1 MAVPFTFTW
10 LTPCPRPGTNA
21 AYMEAVDRVP
31 KWGDAPPGASQVV
44 INIEWGNLSAPSLP
58 RLAADEALD
67 AQSPNPGQQAFEKL
81 VAGMY
86 LGRIAG
92 LTLLQVDAE
101 TPGGARL
108 LTDAQR
114 ARLQADDGLTTPLL
128 STVANDTSP
137 GTEQARAALA
147 AALGEPLS
155 DDALHTISE
164 ICRLVTRRA
173 ARLSAAAIVGV
184 LEHCGAG
191 TGAPGDVPTV
201 AVDGGAFHDT
211 VFHATLL
218 TSLRLA
224 QACSSTTPHS
234 RRRSWRRWQAW
245 APWPFSGSRP
255 TAPGSGRRC
264 SRRRWTLASVVYTLL
279 HAPTTTCD
287 TCHLSHLPGEHI
299 PARRRLTSLLGSRAA
314 WTAAS
319 RLMTTC

>member
-1 MAVPFTFTW
+1 MT
-10 LTPCPRPGTNA
+10 PGTNA
-21 AYMEAVDRVP
+21 AYVEAVDRVP
-31 KWGDAPPGASQVV
+31 KWADAPTGASQVV

-58 RLAADEALD
+58 RLAADDSLD

-101 TPGGARL
+101 MPDTARL

-137 GTEQARAALA
+137 GGGQARAALA

-155 DDALHTISE
+155 DDVLHAISE
-164 ICRLVTRRA
+164 VCRLVTRRA

-191 TGAPGDVPTV
+191 TGAPRDVPTV
-201 AVDGGAFHDT
+201 AVDGGACHAMTWLRPPSLTSPRLTPGLFEHHTAFAAQVVETVASMGIVATLRLTPDGSGVGAALLAAAVDT
-211 VFHATLL
+211 V
-218 TSLRLA
+218 
-224 QACSSTTPHS
+224 
-234 RRRSWRRWQAW
+234 
-245 APWPFSGSRP
+245 
-255 TAPGSGRRC
+255 
-264 SRRRWTLASVVYTLL
+264 
-279 HAPTTTCD
+279 
-287 TCHLSHLPGEHI
+287 
-299 PARRRLTSLLGSRAA
+299 
-314 WTAAS
+314 
-319 RLMTTC
+319 